1 MASVMAL
8 LAALLG
14 LLSMIQLACGSVH
27 GSAIQPVDPLS
38 GTVKLYFGSNS
49 YLTIRLQSIFEYC
62 MPCIV
67 SGHRMTLRCPS
78 KPLQYL
84 MWLAA
89 LMHGQEM
96 LLYGQQQ
103 AP

>member
-8 LAALLG
+8 IVALLG
-14 LLSMIQLACGSVH
+14 LLSMIQLACGAVH
-27 GSAIQPVDPLS
+27 GSAIQPVEPLS
-38 GTVKLYFGSNS
+38 GTVQVVLRQQVLPYNRTEGISEPS
-49 YLTIRLQSIFEYC
+49 

-78 KPLQYL
+78 KPVQYL

-89 LMHGQEM
+89 LLHGQDM
-96 LLYGQQQ
+96 LLYGQQK